1 MGFRMNITKELLLE
15 YKKHHKKEFN
25 FQNFGDKQN
34 MWECYTSKIKCSD
47 ADCLF
52 DYHPDRGTLSMF
64 TDFHLIYDATD
75 KEVGLEMYSNC
86 NIKSWEEFLY
96 YMNQYKAFERAA
108 LKFKKEIVIESKKL
122 ELEED
127 FNNADED

>member
-1 MGFRMNITKELLLE
+1 MGFRMNITKELLLK

-25 FQNFGDKQN
+25 FQNFGEKN
-34 MWECYTSKIKCSD
+34 MMWECYTSKIHCSG

-52 DYHPDRGTLSMF
+52 DYNPSSCRLSMF
-64 TDFHLIYDATD
+64 TDFHLVYDATD
-75 KEVGLEMYSNC
+75 KEVGMELFSNC

-96 YMNQYKAFERAA
+96 YMNQYKAFEGAA
-108 LKFKKEIVIESKKL
+108 LKFKKDIVIESKKL

>member
-25 FQNFGDKQN
+25 FQNFGDN
-34 MWECYTSKIKCSD
+34 ELMWECYTSKIRCCD

-52 DYHPDRGTLSMF
+52 DYNPHRGTLSMF
-64 TDFHLIYDATD
+64 INFQLMYDATD
-75 KEVGLEMYSNC
+75 EKVYMELHSNC
-86 NIKSWEEFLY
+86 TLESWEEFEM
-96 YMNQYKAFERAA
+96 YMKRYKAFERAA

-127 FNNADED
+127 FNADDD

>member
-25 FQNFGDKQN
+25 FQNFGDN
-34 MWECYTSKIKCSD
+34 NLMWEGYTTKIKCSD

-52 DYHPDRGTLSMF
+52 DYNPHFGTLSMF

-75 KEVGLEMYSNC
+75 EKVYMELHSNC
-86 NIKSWEEFLY
+86 NITSWEEFKM
-96 YMNQYKAFERAA
+96 YMKRYKAFERAA
-108 LKFKKEIVIESKKL
+108 LKFKKEIAIESKKL
-122 ELEED
+122 ELEKD
-127 FNNADED
+127 FNNDDED

>member
-25 FQNFGDKQN
+25 FQNFGDN
-34 MWECYTSKIKCSD
+34 NLMWEGYTTKIKCSD

-52 DYHPDRGTLSMF
+52 DYNPHYGTLSMF
-64 TDFHLIYDATD
+64 TDFHLVYDATD
-75 KEVGLEMYSNC
+75 EKVYLEFYSSC
-86 NIKSWEEFLY
+86 NITSWEEFEM

>member
-25 FQNFGDKQN
+25 FQNFGDN
-34 MWECYTSKIKCSD
+34 NLMWEGYTTKIKFSD

-52 DYHPDRGTLSMF
+52 DYNPHYGTLSMF
-64 TDFHLIYDATD
+64 TDFHLVYDATD
-75 KEVGLEMYSNC
+75 EKVYLEFYSSC
-86 NIKSWEEFLY
+86 NITSWEEFEM
-96 YMNQYKAFERAA
+96 YMKRYKAFERAT
-108 LKFKKEIVIESKKL
+108 LKFKKEIAIESKKL

>member
-1 MGFRMNITKELLLE
+1 MNITKELLLE

-25 FQNFGDKQN
+25 FQNFGDN
-34 MWECYTSKIKCSD
+34 ELMWECYTSKIRCCD

-52 DYHPDRGTLSMF
+52 DYNPHRGTLSMF
-64 TDFHLIYDATD
+64 INFQLMYDATD
-75 KEVGLEMYSNC
+75 EKVYMELHSNC
-86 NIKSWEEFLY
+86 NLKSWEEFLY

-127 FNNADED
+127 FNNADDN

>member
-25 FQNFGDKQN
+25 FQNFGDN
-34 MWECYTSKIKCSD
+34 RMMWECYTSRIFCRD

-86 NIKSWEEFLY
+86 NLKSWEEFLY

-108 LKFKKEIVIESKKL
+108 LKFKKDIVIESKKL

-127 FNNADED
+127 FNNADDD

>member
-1 MGFRMNITKELLLE
+1 MNITKELLLE

-25 FQNFGDKQN
+25 FQNFGDN
-34 MWECYTSKIKCSD
+34 NLMWEGYTTKIKCSD

-52 DYHPDRGTLSMF
+52 DYNPHYGTLSMF
-64 TDFHLIYDATD
+64 TDFHLVYDATD
-75 KEVGLEMYSNC
+75 EKVYLEFYSSC
-86 NIKSWEEFLY
+86 NITSWEEFEM

>member
-1 MGFRMNITKELLLE
+1 MGFRMNITNELLLE

-25 FQNFGDKQN
+25 FCNFGN
-34 MWECYTSKIKCSD
+34 NELMWECYTSKIRCCD

-52 DYHPDRGTLSMF
+52 DYNPHRGTLSMF

-75 KEVGLEMYSNC
+75 EEVYMELYSSC
-86 NIKSWEEFLY
+86 NIKSWEEFEM
-96 YMNQYKAFERAA
+96 YMKRYKAFERAA

-122 ELEED
+122 ELEND
-127 FNNADED
+127 FNADDD

>member
-52 DYHPDRGTLSMF
+52 DYNPHYGTLSMF
-64 TDFHLIYDATD
+64 TDFHLVYDATD
-75 KEVGLEMYSNC
+75 KEVGLKLFSNC
-86 NIKSWEEFLY
+86 NITSWEEFEM

-127 FNNADED
+127 FNADDD

>member
-1 MGFRMNITKELLLE
+1 MNITKELLLE

-25 FQNFGDKQN
+25 FQNFGDN
-34 MWECYTSKIKCSD
+34 ELMWECYTSKIRCCD

-52 DYHPDRGTLSMF
+52 DYNPHRGTLSMF
-64 TDFHLIYDATD
+64 INFQLMYDATD
-75 KEVGLEMYSNC
+75 EKVYMELHSNC
-86 NIKSWEEFLY
+86 TLESWEEFEM
-96 YMNQYKAFERAA
+96 YMKRYKAFERAA

-127 FNNADED
+127 FNADDD

>member
-1 MGFRMNITKELLLE
+1 MNITKELLIE

-25 FQNFGDKQN
+25 FQNFGSKND
-34 MWECYTSKIKCSD
+34 MWECYTSKILCRD

-52 DYHPDRGTLSMF
+52 DYNPDLGTLSMF

-75 KEVGLEMYSNC
+75 KEIGLSLFSNC
-86 NIKSWEEFLY
+86 NIPSWEEFLY
-96 YMNQYKAFERAA
+96 YMNQYKAFEMAA
-108 LKFKKEIVIESKKL
+108 LKFKKDIVIESKKL